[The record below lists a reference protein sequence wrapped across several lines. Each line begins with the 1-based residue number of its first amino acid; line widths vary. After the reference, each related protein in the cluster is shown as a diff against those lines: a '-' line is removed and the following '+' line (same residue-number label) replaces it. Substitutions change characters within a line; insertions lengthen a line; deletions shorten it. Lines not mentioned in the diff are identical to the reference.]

1 MVSGEDVALNPTAW
15 QSEKAAPYLLVRL
28 CFACTKVGR
37 LARGWSG
44 YVLQELKA
52 ALDEAIASLARR
64 PDLAAALWERLVA
77 AVVVSPASTDNPAV
91 PRYDLSYQLNEIE
104 VR

>member
-1 MVSGEDVALNPTAW
+1 M
-15 QSEKAAPYLLVRL
+15 
-28 CFACTKVGR
+28 
-37 LARGWSG
+37 
-44 YVLQELKA
+44 QELKA

-77 AVVVSPASTDNPAV
+77 AVVVAPASADSPAV

-104 VR
+104 VGPDWRRGH